1 MAIGGKG
8 RLAAGNWEPSRAGAL
23 QLLSGEI
30 RPVPQY
36 GRNPLFV
43 NLVAPAGPVE
53 IRERQP
59 HQQIAEWSRIENA
72 SVVDDGEAIHLN
84 SPCKAPDQFSLSP
97 DSLWRASQLALLVRR
112 KLALKAR
119 VGVDA
124 AAALAELL
132 SRGVA
137 KDGLGIGDRTPRPSK

>member
-8 RLAAGNWEPSRAGAL
+8 RLVAGNWEPSRAGAL

-97 DSLWRASQLALLVRR
+97 DSLWRAIGCPEGFPASPARAPKASAESSSWRR
-112 KLALKAR
+112 CGCGPGGTVEQGRSKR
-119 VGVDA
+119 W
-124 AAALAELL
+124 
-132 SRGVA
+132 SRYW
-137 KDGLGIGDRTPRPSK
+137 